1 MATKDIPRNWP
12 DHLDEA
18 VNTLNNRII
27 PHLRY
32 SPNEL
37 LLGLVVNTALTPDHD
52 ATQAIGNA
60 DVVLQM
66 AYTAQQHL
74 DGYSQIVDHA
84 VERKRVFDKKVRL
97 WAPREVV
104 FLAGQLVQVYRSDLD
119 FSFRTERKMEPKWS
133 APRRVVSRER
143 NSYTIQTLEGLPIAG
158 WFSSRRL
165 RRFIPRTGTSL
176 AEAQHAVEAELCRAE
191 AEADVIPTTTPLL
204 VESSAQES
212 AQI

>member
-12 DHLDEA
+12 DHLEQA

-37 LLGLVVNTALTPDHD
+37 LLGLVVNTPLTPDHNS
-52 ATQAIGNA
+52 TQAISDT

-84 VERKRVFDKKVRL
+84 VERKKAFDRKVQLR
-97 WAPREVV
+97 APREVI

-133 APRRVVSRER
+133 APRRVVSRDR
-143 NSYTIQTLEGLPIAG
+143 NSYIIQTLEGLPIAG
-158 WFSSRRL
+158 RFSSRRL

-176 AEAQHAVEAELCRAE
+176 AEAQAAVEAELSRTE
-191 AEADVIPTTTPLL
+191 AEADIVPTAVIIPIET
-204 VESSAQES
+204 SAQES